1 MHVVR
6 RTSRRRTRSGR
17 QSRVRGIGTL
27 ELILALPILLFAT
40 LASFEFGILA
50 LVEQAVAT
58 ATIDA
63 AREAGKGANADSV
76 ADVVNQYL
84 AAHHLAIG
92 PTGPVRLICERHLAG
107 VKQTVERGN
116 PSIPTGTPGPAMH
129 DGDVRITL
137 CVQATDGQKPVPD
150 WLASL
155 GFSLADR
162 TIKASSVARLE

>member
-1 MHVVR
+1 MRVVR
-6 RTSRRRTRSGR
+6 QTGCRRISSQRD
-17 QSRVRGIGTL
+17 VRGGIGTL
-27 ELILALPILLFAT
+27 ELILALPILLLAT

-63 AREAGKGANADSV
+63 AREAGKGANADSIT
-76 ADVVNQYL
+76 DVVNQYL
-84 AAHHLAIG
+84 AAHHLTIS
-92 PTGPVRLICERHLAG
+92 PTSPVRLICERQFGGQKH
-107 VKQTVERGN
+107 VVERGN
-116 PSIPTGTPGPAMH
+116 PAIASGPAGPAMH

-137 CVQATDGQKPVPD
+137 CVRATDGQTPVPD